1 MPEASFAKY
10 TRSQWLEISTKSIIQ
25 GIPTFGPHLT
35 HIQSQETKNETFYY
49 EFHTLCRLCEVSASN
64 IHALAF
70 FGSTNG
76 ISSTSCN
83 EVLESQI
90 QQKIAIYFNV

>member
-1 MPEASFAKY
+1 MNFILYADCVKSPRQIFMP
-10 TRSQWLEISTKSIIQ
+10 WL
-25 GIPTFGPHLT
+25 
-35 HIQSQETKNETFYY
+35 
-49 EFHTLCRLCEVSASN
+49 
-64 IHALAF
+64 F